1 MKRSASIVDNK
12 QNNNKH
18 MQITI
23 VQISNGW
30 VVTVSFP
37 GKGGSSLHCTDFE
50 DVIKKLTDMKNAAKK
65 EHEASLKN

>member
-1 MKRSASIVDNK
+1 
-12 QNNNKH
+12 

-37 GKGGSSLHCTDFE
+37 GKGGSSLYCTDFE
-50 DVIKKLTDMKNAAKK
+50 DVVKQLNDMKNASKKEREEEMAKK
-65 EHEASLKN
+65 HTGIHVPSSSK